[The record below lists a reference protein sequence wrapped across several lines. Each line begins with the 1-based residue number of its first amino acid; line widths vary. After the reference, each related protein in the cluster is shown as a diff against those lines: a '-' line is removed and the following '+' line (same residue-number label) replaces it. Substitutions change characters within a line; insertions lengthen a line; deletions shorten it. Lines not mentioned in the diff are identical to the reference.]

1 MLDMTTK
8 FHFAIHLGTAEPIEP
23 KNSVLNQNGRL
34 SVSFQS
40 WFLDSFFLVGLHM
53 LDMSPKFQGAK

>member
-40 WFLDSFFLVGLHM
+40 WFLDSFFFGG
-53 LDMSPKFQGAK
+53 SPYGRHVSQISGC